1 VIDERF
7 LEAAPNLRA
16 VFYAGGSV
24 RPFAT
29 EALWNRGIR
38 VTAAYAY
45 NAIPVSEFVL
55 GAILLSLK
63 HAFRLFTR
71 MRVTRCAPEVSGLP
85 GAYGSI
91 VGLVS
96 LGAVSQRLCELL
108 RLFDVRVIAYDPFLS
123 SAEAARLGVEMVSLD
138 EVFARADVVSLHTPL
153 TPATE
158 GLVKGRHFR
167 QMKNGAT
174 FINTARGA
182 IVNEG
187 ELIAVLRSRPDLQV
201 ILDVTH
207 PEPPTAN
214 SALYDLPNV
223 FLTPHI
229 AGSLG
234 PERLRLGQ
242 CMLEELDRYVAGQ
255 PLLWEITR
263 DRALLMA

>member
-1 VIDERF
+1 
-7 LEAAPNLRA
+7 
-16 VFYAGGSV
+16 
-24 RPFAT
+24 
-29 EALWNRGIR
+29 
-38 VTAAYAY
+38 
-45 NAIPVSEFVL
+45 VL

-123 SAEAARLGVEMVSLD
+123 S
-138 EVFARADVVSLHTPL
+138 ARADVVSLHTPL